1 MLNENPNKP
10 VLHNWTISEL
20 SLNVLNL
27 KLNFTNELYVSS
39 EFVPDLLQIKIKSP
53 FYFKS
58 LKDNQHTDLNYTLST
73 FLPQM
78 GKSSEMQALIA
89 ITENGESML
98 IYT

>member
-58 LKDNQHTDLNYTLST
+58 L
-73 FLPQM
+73 
-78 GKSSEMQALIA
+78 
-89 ITENGESML
+89 
-98 IYT
+98 